1 MYQQRKYQYVASKW
15 TKTHLLMQDEQIK
28 ARIPDTRPLTYENL
42 MDMLTLYPVLYLKPD
57 NGMKGQGI
65 IRITHNEDCY
75 WLNTCETQ
83 RAFSTVEE
91 LLPALKQLIQHY
103 KFVIQQGVTLLTYEE
118 HPIDF
123 RVLLQKPKDKWVYS
137 GIVGK
142 MGEKNSIVTN
152 LALGGKGV
160 PFKTALHQTLQMEE
174 EEIINLRDAIRDLC
188 FRIADQ
194 LTSKYSGLRELGI
207 DLVVDPDK
215 EVWLLEVNTTPGHQL
230 FRSLPNEKIYQRIV
244 RNVRLIN
251 EQY

>member
-15 TKTHLLMQDEQIK
+15 TKTHLLMQDDQVK

-42 MDMLTLYPVLYLKPD
+42 TDMLSLYSVLYLKPD

-65 IRITHNEDCY
+65 IRLTHVEDSY
-75 WLNTCETQ
+75 LFHTREAQWEFLTFEDM
-83 RAFSTVEE
+83 
-91 LLPALKQLIQHY
+91 LPILKQLTKNY
-103 KFVIQQGVTLLTYEE
+103 KFVIQQGVSLLTYQE

-152 LALGGKGV
+152 MALGGKGV
-160 PFKTALHQTLQMEE
+160 SFKTALTQTLQMEE
-174 EEIINLRDAIRDLC
+174 EEIKSLRDAIRDLC

-194 LTSKYSGLRELGI
+194 LTSKYHGLRELGI
-207 DLVVDPDK
+207 DLVIDPNR
-215 EVWLLEVNTTPGHQL
+215 EVWILEVNTTPGHQL